1 VPLRINTYGTESD
14 AVGFQL
20 LQAAASPSVTRVT
33 ALMPPLPRVN
43 DPKHWYDRA
52 AEIRALSDTMR
63 SEEAV
68 GIMLRLAEDYDRLGD
83 RAAERQKQFADQGNG

>member
-1 VPLRINTYGTESD
+1 
-14 AVGFQL
+14 
-20 LQAAASPSVTRVT
+20 
-33 ALMPPLPRVN
+33 MPPLPRVN